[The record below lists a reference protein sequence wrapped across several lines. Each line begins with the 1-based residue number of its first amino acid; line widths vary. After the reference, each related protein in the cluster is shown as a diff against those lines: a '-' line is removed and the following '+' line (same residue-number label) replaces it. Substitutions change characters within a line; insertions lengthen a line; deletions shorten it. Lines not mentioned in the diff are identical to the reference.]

1 MITIGITG
9 TIGAGKG
16 TLVDYL
22 TSRKDFVHYSV
33 RSFLIAELTNRQML
47 INRDTMTCLANELR
61 KKYTS
66 SYIIDCLFALAQTIG
81 KNAVIESIRAI
92 GEIESLRKKG
102 NFYLLAIDA
111 NPAIRYKRIVCRR
124 SETDHVSFE
133 EFLQNEQRE
142 MTSTDANKQNISQ
155 CIALADY
162 LLCNDGT
169 RDELYKQLEN
179 ILAKMN

>member
-1 MITIGITG
+1 MIIIGITG

-22 TSRKDFVHYSV
+22 RDRRGFVHYSV
-33 RSFLIAELTNRQML
+33 RSFLIEELTKRQML
-47 INRDTMTCLANELR
+47 INRDTMTYLANELR
-61 KKYTS
+61 KENTP
-66 SYIIDCLFALAQTIG
+66 SYIVDFLFLKAQKTG
-81 KNAVIESIRAI
+81 KNAVIESIRTV

-102 NFYLLAIDA
+102 DFCLLAIDA
-111 NPAIRYKRIVCRR
+111 KVDIRYKRIICRR

-142 MTSTDANKQNISQ
+142 MTSADPNKQNISQ

-162 LLCNDGT
+162 LLCNNGT
-169 RDELYKQLEN
+169 INELYKQLEEVLTKIN
-179 ILAKMN
+179 